1 MSGLTLDLK
10 EGDVVEID
18 GGRIKLK
25 LVQKSNRQLR
35 LNIEADRSIPIDVP
49 KKQTESRQ
57 RN

>member
-35 LNIEADRSIPIDVP
+35 LNIEADRSIPINTS
-49 KKQTESRQ
+49 KKQADSRQ